1 MRKLGSIAAVAGA
14 VLVVALAAW
23 TRQPAA
29 DPQGAATVT
38 GKVKFT
44 GAKPV
49 NPSIDMS
56 EEPKCKAKYTTTPT
70 KEIVVVNP
78 NGTLANV
85 FVYVKAGLPASAKYE
100 TPKTGVLID
109 QDGCHYRPHVLGIM
123 VGQPRGIKNSDGIL
137 NNIKAKGVKNRPFN
151 ISQPTTM
158 TSTRTFSAPEV
169 MVKGRFFTP
178 FALMLWRIPSEF

>member
-49 NPSIDMS
+49 NPPIDMS

-85 FVYVKAGLPASAKYE
+85 FVYVKPGRPGSAKYE
-100 TPKTGVLID
+100 TPKTGVLSA
-109 QDGCHYRPHVLGIM
+109 QDGCHHRPHGRAI
-123 VGQPRGIKNSDGIL
+123 RDG
-137 NNIKAKGVKNRPFN
+137 
-151 ISQPTTM
+151 
-158 TSTRTFSAPEV
+158 
-169 MVKGRFFTP
+169 
-178 FALMLWRIPSEF
+178 